1 MTDYKA
7 DWAHILAH
15 PRTVSLINLSVEED
29 LENQG
34 DVTSD
39 PIFPIEHQSR
49 ASLRVREKAVV
60 CGLPLCEKIAERY
73 SSELKWNALV
83 SEGAQVEPG
92 EVIAE
97 LEGPTRL
104 LLQSE
109 RVILNFLM
117 RLSGV
122 ATHTRSCVDQVIP
135 GSKTQILDTRKT
147 QPGYRWL
154 DKMAVYVGGGANHRV
169 GLYDMIL
176 IKDNHIAAAG
186 SIEAA
191 VRATREANPT
201 LPLEIEVDTLEQ
213 LEQALQL
220 APNMILLD
228 NFSDEL
234 VAQAMHIRGNRTALF
249 EASGGITRD
258 RIQSLSRIGVDR
270 ISIGALTHTIR
281 PIDFGLDDPTPCS
294 STT

>member
-7 DWAHILAH
+7 DWTHILAH
-15 PRTVSLINLSVEED
+15 PRTVSLIQLSVEED

-39 PIFPIEHQSR
+39 PIFPLTHRSR
-49 ASLRVREKAVV
+49 ANLRVREKAVI
-60 CGLPLCEKIAERY
+60 CGLPLCAKIAEYY
-73 SSELKWNALV
+73 SSDLKWTALV
-83 SEGAQVEPG
+83 SEGASVEAGQV
-92 EVIAE
+92 VAE

-122 ATHTRSCVDQVIP
+122 ATHTRSCVDQVTP
-135 GSKTQILDTRKT
+135 GAHTQILDTRKT

-154 DKMAVYVGGGANHRV
+154 DKMAVFVGGGANHRV

-191 VRATREANPT
+191 VHATRAASPS
-201 LPLEIEVDTLEQ
+201 LPIEIEVDTLEQ
-213 LEQALQL
+213 LEQALEL
-220 APNMILLD
+220 APDMILLD

-234 VAQAMHIRGNRTALF
+234 VAEAMKIRGSRTALF

-294 STT
+294 